1 MLLCTADLAE
11 KPSNLA
17 PEGFNSHEMTAILA
31 TNVIH
36 ATMHLASTMATI
48 HVLLQPGGH
57 IVFNEV
63 QNPGTLPEDRN
74 HTLSSC
80 GKLKK
85 FAWVSLRKGFG
96 AEYALWYDWYATF
109 TCLMYL
115 YYLLYVII
123 CEIDIFE
130 LQDVGRQWKK
140 LMVRTL
146 RLELK

>member
-48 HVLLQPGGH
+48 QVLLQPGGH

-85 FAWVSLRKGFG
+85 FAWVSLRKGFWCWVCVVIWLIC
-96 AEYALWYDWYATF
+96 YIYMFDVFVLFTVCDYMWNWYLRVARCWEAMKKTYGEDF
-109 TCLMYL
+109 K
-115 YYLLYVII
+115 
-123 CEIDIFE
+123 
-130 LQDVGRQWKK
+130 VG
-140 LMVRTL
+140 T
-146 RLELK
+146 